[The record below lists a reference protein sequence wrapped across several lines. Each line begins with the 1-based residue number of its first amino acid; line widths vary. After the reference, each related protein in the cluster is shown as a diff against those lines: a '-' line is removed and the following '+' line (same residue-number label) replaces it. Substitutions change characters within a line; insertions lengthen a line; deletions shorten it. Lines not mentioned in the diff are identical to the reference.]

1 MNIDTL
7 MDECNTL
14 ELRLATAQRDL
25 ERARRVIAQL
35 VDTLVQYASPWQKE
49 WNYQNFVDRIDAC
62 SAAAAPFLNETARR
76 VLVGKLDNWN
86 GKELLVEVLPTGEFH
101 LAEREGPWMSW
112 NVGQWG
118 WLK

>member
-14 ELRLATAQRDL
+14 ELRLAAANRDL
-25 ERARRVIAQL
+25 DRARRVIAQL
-35 VDTLVQYASPWQKE
+35 AGMLVEYSTKLSDDADAASFK
-49 WNYQNFVDRIDAC
+49 NGLDAC
-62 SAAAAPFLNETARR
+62 MAAAAPFVNETSFR
-76 VLVGKLDNWN
+76 VLVGTLDNWN
-86 GKELLVEVLPTGEFH
+86 GNQLLVEVLPTGEFH